1 MPETKN
7 GGAERFRPH
16 KDYEK
21 LQELFPA
28 VRELQKLAKQHGVPD
43 IFQDNGGKI
52 LQIALLLGIDLLP
65 GREGNDAVDAT
76 TKGELELKTLN
87 FENGGGFTTHH
98 HLNHDIL
105 AKYRRV
111 EWIFAAYEGIEIRT
125 IWLLTPSQMEPWFQK
140 WETMLKTRNHI
151 NNPKISRAYVATQG
165 KVLYTIP
172 GALESTKP
180 VRNPRKPVIPRAKA
194 ARLNTGLLDLPKP
207 QEAVDFMVGNP
218 PYSGR
223 GRKRRD

>member
-1 MPETKN
+1 MPETEG
-7 GGAERFRPH
+7 GGAERFKPH

-21 LQELFPA
+21 LQTLFPA

-76 TKGELELKTLN
+76 TQGELELKTLN
-87 FENGGGFTTHH
+87 FQNGGGFTTHH
-98 HLNHDIL
+98 HLNRDIL
-105 AKYRRV
+105 AKYRQV
-111 EWIFAAYEGIEIRT
+111 EWIFAAYDGIEIRSV
-125 IWLLTPSQMEPWFQK
+125 WLLTPAQMEPWFQK
-140 WETMLKTRNHI
+140 WEAMLETRNHI
-151 NNPKISRAYVATQG
+151 NNPKISRAYVAVHG

-172 GALESTKP
+172 GALEATKP
-180 VRNPRKPVIPRAKA
+180 VRNPRKPVIPSAKT
-194 ARLNTGLLDLPKP
+194 ARSNTGLLDLTMP
-207 QEAVDFMVGNP
+207 QKSVDSVVGRP

-223 GRKRRD
+223 GRRRGD